1 MLGHQSAQVARNAD
15 NPVTSIM
22 TPTTGNHSTARARW
36 SEFFIEGLVRVL
48 GFSTIGF
55 VLLIFLFLLNQGLP
69 FFFKV
74 PAKNLLGTSWYP
86 TFDLFGT
93 LPLLLGSL
101 LVTATAIAIALPL
114 GLATAV
120 FVREVAPNWA
130 REIFKPM
137 IEVLA
142 GIPSVVLG
150 FFGMTLLAPLVR
162 TTLNVP
168 TGLTAF
174 TGALILAYMALP
186 TMISVAEDALDAV
199 PKSYRDAGLAM
210 GATHWQVIWRVVVPA
225 ARSGIV
231 MAAML
236 GMGRAIGETM
246 AVMMVTGNAARM
258 PLSLDSL
265 FRPARTMTATIAAE
279 MGEVAQGSIHFHAL
293 FGIGVILFVLTFV
306 INLAAAGPMFQK
318 RRRGGLR

>member
-1 MLGHQSAQVARNAD
+1 MDRLGRV
-15 NPVTSIM
+15 
-22 TPTTGNHSTARARW
+22 RW
-36 SEFFIEGLVRVL
+36 TEFAVETLIRVL

-55 VLLIFLFLLNQGLP
+55 VALIFLFLLQQGLP
-69 FFFKV
+69 TFFEI
-74 PAKNLLGTSWYP
+74 PLGNLFGTRWYP
-86 TFDLFGT
+86 TFDLFGM
-93 LPLLLGSL
+93 LPLVLGSAM
-101 LVTATAIAIALPL
+101 VTILAMAMALPL
-114 GLATAV
+114 GVATAV
-120 FVREVAPNWA
+120 FVREVAPDWA
-130 REIFKPM
+130 REILKPM

-150 FFGMTLLAPLVR
+150 FFGMTVIAPLVR
-162 TTLNVP
+162 ESLGAP

-186 TMISVAEDALDAV
+186 TLISIAEDALDAV

-210 GATHWQVIWRVVVPA
+210 GATQWQTIWRVVVPA

-231 MAAML
+231 TAVML

-265 FRPARTMTATIAAE
+265 FRPVRTMTATIAAE
-279 MGEVAQGSIHFHAL
+279 MGEVAQGSTHYHAL
-293 FGIGVILFVLTFV
+293 FGIGIILFLLTFI
-306 INLAAAGPMFQK
+306 INLAASSTIFKK
-318 RRRGGLR
+318 RHRGGLR

>member
-1 MLGHQSAQVARNAD
+1 M
-15 NPVTSIM
+15 
-22 TPTTGNHSTARARW
+22 
-36 SEFFIEGLVRVL
+36 L
-48 GFSTIGF
+48 GFSSIGF
-55 VLLIFLFLLNQGLP
+55 VVLIFLFLIREGVP
-69 FFFKV
+69 TFFEV
-74 PAKNLLGTSWYP
+74 PLSNLFSTRWYP

-93 LPLLLGSL
+93 LPLILGSIL
-101 LVTATAIAIALPL
+101 ITVIAIVIAVPL
-114 GLATAV
+114 GVATAV
-120 FVREVAPNWA
+120 FVREMAPGWA
-130 REIFKPM
+130 REILKPM

-150 FFGMTLLAPLVR
+150 FFGMTLVAPFIR
-162 TTLNVP
+162 ETLGTP

-186 TMISVAEDALDAV
+186 TIISVAEDALDAV

-210 GATHWQVIWRVVVPA
+210 GATQWQTIWRVVVPA

-231 MAAML
+231 TAVML

-258 PLSLDSL
+258 PLTLDSL

-279 MGEVAQGSIHFHAL
+279 MGEVAQGSTHYHAL
-293 FGIGVILFVLTFV
+293 FGIGIILFVLTFV
-306 INLAAAGPMFQK
+306 INLAAASSIFKKQ
-318 RRRGGLR
+318 RRGGLR

>member
-1 MLGHQSAQVARNAD
+1 MKNGLPHL
-15 NPVTSIM
+15 
-22 TPTTGNHSTARARW
+22 RW
-36 SEFFIEGLVRVL
+36 NEFIIEAFIRVL
-48 GFSTIGF
+48 GFSSIGI
-55 VLLIFLFLLNQGLP
+55 VVLIFLFLLREGVP
-69 FFFKV
+69 IFFEV
-74 PAKNLLGTSWYP
+74 SQSNLFSTRWYP

-93 LPLLLGSL
+93 LPLILGSI
-101 LVTATAIAIALPL
+101 LVTLTAVVIAVPL
-114 GLATAV
+114 GVATAV
-120 FVREVAPNWA
+120 FVREVAPGWA
-130 REIFKPM
+130 RELLKPM

-150 FFGMTLLAPLVR
+150 FFGMTLVAPFVR
-162 TTLNVP
+162 ETLGVA

-199 PKSYRDAGLAM
+199 PKSYRDAALAM
-210 GATHWQVIWRVVVPA
+210 GATHWQTIWRVVVPA
-225 ARSGIV
+225 ARSGMV
-231 MAAML
+231 VAVML

-279 MGEVAQGSIHFHAL
+279 MGEVAQGSTHYHAL
-293 FGIGVILFVLTFV
+293 FGIGIILFVLTFA
-306 INLAAAGPMFQK
+306 INLTAASTIFK
-318 RRRGGLR
+318 RRRRGGLR

>member
-1 MLGHQSAQVARNAD
+1 MSPG
-15 NPVTSIM
+15 
-22 TPTTGNHSTARARW
+22 
-36 SEFFIEGLVRVL
+36 
-48 GFSTIGF
+48 
-55 VLLIFLFLLNQGLP
+55 
-69 FFFKV
+69 
-74 PAKNLLGTSWYP
+74 NLLGTRWYP

-93 LPLLLGSL
+93 LPLVLGSGL
-101 LVTATAIAIALPL
+101 ITVVAIAIALPL
-114 GLATAV
+114 GVATAV

-130 REIFKPM
+130 REILKPV

-150 FFGMTLLAPLVR
+150 FFGMTLIAPLIR
-162 TTLNVP
+162 ETLGAP

-210 GATHWQVIWRVVVPA
+210 GATQWQTIWRVVVPA

-231 MAAML
+231 TAVML

-265 FRPARTMTATIAAE
+265 FRPVRTMTATIAAE
-279 MGEVAQGSIHFHAL
+279 MGEVAQDSTHYHAL
-293 FGIGVILFVLTFV
+293 FGIGIILFLLTFI
-306 INLAAAGPMFQK
+306 INLAAAPAIFQK